1 MTPPPPPNSHK
12 RSFFMKQLKAKADV
26 ALPPIVSIQVYDERY
41 EKICQNAE
49 KEIERINKRLSMI
62 GPSDERKRLEADKG
76 GYEFNILL
84 YC

>member
-1 MTPPPPPNSHK
+1 MTPPPPPKSHK

-26 ALPPIVSIQVYDERY
+26 ALPPIVSIQVYDD
-41 EKICQNAE
+41 KTCQDAK

>member
-1 MTPPPPPNSHK
+1 MTPPPPKSHK

-41 EKICQNAE
+41 EKICQNAK
-49 KEIERINKRLSMI
+49 KEIEIINKRLSMI
-62 GPSDERKRLEADKG
+62 GPSDEKKRLEADKE
-76 GYEFNILL
+76 GYASKIRF